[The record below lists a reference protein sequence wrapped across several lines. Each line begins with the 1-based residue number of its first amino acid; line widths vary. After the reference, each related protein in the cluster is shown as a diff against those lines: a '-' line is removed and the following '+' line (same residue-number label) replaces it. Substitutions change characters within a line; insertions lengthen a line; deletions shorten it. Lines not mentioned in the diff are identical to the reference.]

1 MTDSEE
7 MMKEFKQHL
16 KKMRLDEKEK
26 NTQEKESMIRKQI
39 KKLLDD

>member
-7 MMKEFKQHL
+7 MMREFKQHL

>member
-1 MTDSEE
+1 MTEDI
-7 MMKEFKQHL
+7 MREFKQHL

-26 NTQEKESMIRKQI
+26 NAQEKESMIRKQI